1 MSRMSERQREYL
13 LGRVND
19 LVYTEKQGYE
29 LQLADKK
36 EQMVKK
42 LFPEF
47 LKKVKLDKKLAKL
60 KQLEDDYKKT
70 EEDLQGVINRMYKD
84 QGKNCHWYTD
94 TGYHVVESKLKDLS
108 INVIEKEFKK
118 TPEGEALLHLDEIHQ
133 EIQDYIWSAGSETE
147 QLFRTIGHVLKSK
160 ANIQLGYNK
169 ISLGAIEDKS

>member
-13 LGRVND
+13 LSRVND

-60 KQLEDDYKKT
+60 QQLEDEYNSLK
-70 EEDLQGVINRMYKD
+70 QN
-84 QGKNCHWYTD
+84 
-94 TGYHVVESKLKDLS
+94 LKDVIS
-108 INVIEKEFKK
+108 RNV
-118 TPEGEALLHLDEIHQ
+118 
-133 EIQDYIWSAGSETE
+133 
-147 QLFRTIGHVLKSK
+147 
-160 ANIQLGYNK
+160 
-169 ISLGAIEDKS
+169 

>member
-1 MSRMSERQREYL
+1 MSRMSEKQREYL

-60 KQLEDDYKKT
+60 KQLEDEYHASL
-70 EEDLQGVINRMYKD
+70 EDIKAVVNRMYKD
-84 QGKNCHWYTD
+84 QGKETSWYSDNSYT
-94 TGYHVVESKLKDLS
+94 VIESKLRSLS
-108 INVIEKEFKK
+108 VDVIEKEFKK
-118 TPEGEALLHLDEIHQ
+118 TPEGEALLHLDTVHQ
-133 EIQDYIWSAGSETE
+133 EVQDYIWSAGSETE
-147 QLFRTIGHVLKSK
+147 QLFKTIGHVLKSK

-169 ISLGAIEDKS
+169 IALPNK

>member
-13 LGRVND
+13 LSRVND
-19 LVYTEKQGYE
+19 LVYNEKQGYE

-47 LKKVKLDKKLAKL
+47 LKKVKLDKKLTKL
-60 KQLEDDYKKT
+60 KQLENEYDKT
-70 EEDLQGVINRMYKD
+70 IEDLQGVVNRMYKD
-84 QGKNCHWYTD
+84 QGKDTSWYSD
-94 TGYHVVESKLKDLS
+94 TNHTVIESKLKSLS
-108 INVIEKEFKK
+108 TDIIEKEFNK
-118 TPEGEALLHLDEIHQ
+118 TPEGESLLHLDEVHQ

-147 QLFRTIGHVLKSK
+147 QLFKTIGHVLKKK

-169 ISLGAIEDKS
+169 IAIEDKS

>member
-1 MSRMSERQREYL
+1 MSERQREYL
-13 LGRVND
+13 LCRVND
-19 LVYTEKQGYE
+19 LVRNEKQGYE

-60 KQLEDDYKKT
+60 KQTEDEYDKLLEDLKA
-70 EEDLQGVINRMYKD
+70 VVNRMYKD
-84 QGKNCHWYTD
+84 QGKDTSWYND
-94 TGYHVVESKLKDLS
+94 NSYALIESKLRSLS
-108 INVIEKEFKK
+108 TDVIEKEFKR
-118 TPEGEALLHLDEIHQ
+118 TPEGEALLHLDEVHQ

-147 QLFRTIGHVLKSK
+147 QLFKTIGHVLKSK

-169 ISLGAIEDKS
+169 IALPNK

>member
-13 LGRVND
+13 LRRVD
-19 LVYTEKQGYE
+19 HLVYNEKQGYE

-60 KQLEDDYKKT
+60 KQLEDEYHASL
-70 EEDLQGVINRMYKD
+70 EDIKAVVNRMYKD
-84 QGKNCHWYTD
+84 QGKTCHWYSD
-94 TGYHVVESKLKDLS
+94 TGYHVVEKKLKDLS
-108 INVIEKEFKK
+108 IDVIEKEFNK
-118 TPEGEALLHLDEIHQ
+118 TPEGEALLHLDTIHQ
-133 EIQDYIWSAGSETE
+133 EVQDYIWSAGSETE
-147 QLFRTIGHVLKSK
+147 QLFKTIGHVLKNK

-169 ISLGAIEDKS
+169 IALPNK

>member
-1 MSRMSERQREYL
+1 MSEKQREYL

-47 LKKVKLDKKLAKL
+47 LKKVKLDKKLVKL
-60 KQLEDDYKKT
+60 KQLEDEYYASL
-70 EEDLQGVINRMYKD
+70 EDIKAVVNRMYKD
-84 QGKNCHWYTD
+84 QGKACHWYSD
-94 TGYHVVESKLKDLS
+94 TGYHVVEKKLKDLS
-108 INVIEKEFKK
+108 IDVIEKEFNK
-118 TPEGEALLHLDEIHQ
+118 TPEGEALLHLDTIHQ
-133 EIQDYIWSAGSETE
+133 EVQDYIWSAGSETE
-147 QLFRTIGHVLKSK
+147 QLFKTIGHVLKSK

-169 ISLGAIEDKS
+169 IALPNK

>member
-13 LGRVND
+13 LCRVND
-19 LVYTEKQGYE
+19 LVRNEKQGYE

-60 KQLEDDYKKT
+60 KQTEDEYDKLLEDLKA
-70 EEDLQGVINRMYKD
+70 VVNRMYKD
-84 QGKNCHWYTD
+84 QGKDTSWYND
-94 TGYHVVESKLKDLS
+94 NSYALIESKLRSLS
-108 INVIEKEFKK
+108 TDVIEKEFKR
-118 TPEGEALLHLDEIHQ
+118 TPEGEALLHLDEVHQ

-147 QLFRTIGHVLKSK
+147 QLFKTIGHVLKSK

-169 ISLGAIEDKS
+169 IALPNK

>member
-1 MSRMSERQREYL
+1 MSRMSEKQREYL
-13 LGRVND
+13 LCRVND
-19 LVYTEKQGYE
+19 LVRNEKQGYE

-60 KQLEDDYKKT
+60 KQTEDEYDKLLEDLKA
-70 EEDLQGVINRMYKD
+70 VVNRMYKD
-84 QGKNCHWYTD
+84 QGKETSWYND
-94 TGYHVVESKLKDLS
+94 NSFGVIESKLRSLS
-108 INVIEKEFKK
+108 VDVIEKEFKR
-118 TPEGEALLHLDEIHQ
+118 TPEGEALLHLDEVHQ

-147 QLFRTIGHVLKSK
+147 QLFKTIGHVLKSK

-169 ISLGAIEDKS
+169 IALPNK

>member
-13 LGRVND
+13 LCRVND
-19 LVYTEKQGYE
+19 LVRNEKQGYE

-60 KQLEDDYKKT
+60 KQTEDEYDKLLEDLKA
-70 EEDLQGVINRMYKD
+70 VVNRMYKD
-84 QGKNCHWYTD
+84 QGKDTSWYND
-94 TGYHVVESKLKDLS
+94 NSYALIESKLRSLS
-108 INVIEKEFKK
+108 VDVIEKEFKR
-118 TPEGEALLHLDEIHQ
+118 TPEGEALLHLDEVHQ

-147 QLFRTIGHVLKSK
+147 QLFKTIGHVLKSK

-169 ISLGAIEDKS
+169 IALPNK

>member
-13 LGRVND
+13 LSRVND

-36 EQMVKK
+36 DQMTKK
-42 LFPEF
+42 LFPQF

-60 KQLEDDYKKT
+60 KQLEDEYDALKQNLK
-70 EEDLQGVINRMYKD
+70 DVISRMYKD
-84 QGKNCHWYTD
+84 QGKHCSWYSEDNCAS
-94 TGYHVVESKLKDLS
+94 VESKLKSLS
-108 INVIEKEFKK
+108 TDVIEKEFKR
-118 TPEGEALLHLDEIHQ
+118 TPEGEALLHLDEVHQ

-169 ISLGAIEDKS
+169 ISLGALEDKS

>member
-13 LGRVND
+13 LDRVND
-19 LVYTEKQGYE
+19 LVRLEKQGYE

-36 EQMVKK
+36 ESMVKK
-42 LFPEF
+42 LFPMF

-84 QGKNCHWYTD
+84 QNKNIHWYAD
-94 TGYHVVESKLKDLS
+94 SNYNVVEKKLKDLS
-108 INVIEKEFKK
+108 VDVIEQEFRR
-118 TPEGEALLHLDEIHQ
+118 TPEGEALLHLDEVHQ
-133 EIQDYIWSAGSETE
+133 EVRDYIWSAGSETE
-147 QLFRTIGHVLKSK
+147 QLFKTIGHVLKNK

-169 ISLGAIEDKS
+169 IALPNK